1 MWGQGFGPVTMGL
14 RPTKWHEN
22 VFESRRHPMNWTGA
36 VEVEAAVS
44 KSRSWPCLI
53 RSVRLNE
60 QVRVADPGWRGL
72 RQREMVLKI
81 FPSTLS
87 VLVRREAM
95 NAAYKVAG
103 IDVHKKMLAVVITDA
118 AEVGEFRFER
128 RKFGAGA
135 AELRTLADW
144 LANCGVGEA
153 VMESTAQYWK
163 PVWQALEG
171 QFKLHL
177 AQAHSNRAPKGR
189 KRDFVDA
196 ERLVRRHIAGELIL
210 SFVPDEQ
217 QRLWRTMTRT
227 KQQLTRD
234 RVRLQNQLE
243 GFLEET
249 RIKLSSHVSD
259 LLGLSG
265 RRMLHALAEGE
276 KNPAHI
282 AALAAQGLRATQAE
296 LCDALSAAAT
306 LSELHRQILKL
317 FLQRLELIETQID
330 TLNKSVGQALREY
343 EDSVHRLAEVPGLGA
358 DSAQQIIAE
367 VGPHAATFPTPGQ
380 MASWVGCCPGREE
393 SAEVS
398 ASDRS
403 PKGNRHMRR
412 VLNQAANAAVKA
424 KGSTFEMLYRRLA
437 PKRGHLRA
445 IWAVAHRLCRIAW
458 KILHEGVTYEE
469 RGRRLNLQ
477 AARQR
482 ANRLIRTL
490 RDLGYQVHVTPPN
503 TGAIA

>member
-1 MWGQGFGPVTMGL
+1 M
-14 RPTKWHEN
+14 
-22 VFESRRHPMNWTGA
+22 ESYR
-36 VEVEAAVS
+36 
-44 KSRSWPCLI
+44 
-53 RSVRLNE
+53 
-60 QVRVADPGWRGL
+60 
-72 RQREMVLKI
+72 
-81 FPSTLS
+81 
-87 VLVRREAM
+87 
-95 NAAYKVAG
+95 VAG

-128 RKFGAGA
+128 RKFGAGD
-135 AELRTLADW
+135 AELRALAGW
-144 LANCGVGEA
+144 LAECGVKEA

-171 QFKLHL
+171 QVKLHL

-189 KRDFVDA
+189 KRDFADA
-196 ERLVRRHIAGELIL
+196 ERLARRHIAGELIL

-249 RIKLSSHVSD
+249 RIKLSSHLSD

-265 RRMLHALAEGE
+265 RRMLQALAEGE
-276 KNPAHI
+276 TDPARI
-282 AALAAQGLRATQAE
+282 AALVARGVRASQE
-296 LCDALSAAAT
+296 QLCDALRAAAT
-306 LSELHRQILKL
+306 LSEPHRQILKL
-317 FLQRLELIETQID
+317 FLERLALIETQMD
-330 TLNKSVGQALREY
+330 TLEKSVGQALREY

-367 VGPHAATFPTPGQ
+367 VGPHAATFPSPGQ

-398 ASDRS
+398 RSDRS

-412 VLNQAANAAVKA
+412 ILNQAANAAIKT
-424 KGSTFEMLYRRLA
+424 KGSAYERLYRRLTVRIGHFKA
-437 PKRGHLRA
+437 ITPRLSNCTSSRGLCSSGETFRWASLRPS
-445 IWAVAHRLCRIAW
+445 
-458 KILHEGVTYEE
+458 
-469 RGRRLNLQ
+469 RRQ
-477 AARQR
+477 P
-482 ANRLIRTL
+482 
-490 RDLGYQVHVTPPN
+490 V
-503 TGAIA
+503 